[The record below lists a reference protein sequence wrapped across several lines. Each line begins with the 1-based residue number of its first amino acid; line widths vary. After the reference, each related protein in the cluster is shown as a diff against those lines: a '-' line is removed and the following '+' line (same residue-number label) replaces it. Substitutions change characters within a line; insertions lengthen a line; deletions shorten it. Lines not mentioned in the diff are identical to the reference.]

1 MSFILDALRKSEH
14 ARERRTLPGLADVP
28 VAHAQRPRVPRFLI
42 VLGAL
47 LAVNLLVLL
56 VVLLRPAHD
65 AAAGPGSSAP
75 GSANGGAGSAS
86 GANGASASGATVRP
100 VAPAPT
106 GPLPDGRTAG
116 TRDVRSLQDEAGGGV
131 DDAPPPYVEPP
142 PVRRDPTLDSGAR
155 VQRSNDPIPVVPDGV
170 QTGLVPKEFLVDANA
185 PPPRPTRNA
194 SAASRSGSGPASN
207 TGTGATYGNAGSTAQ
222 TYGVP
227 SINDLAPQATAGLPT
242 LAISLHVYG
251 SQPADRF
258 VVLNGRRYQEGAQL
272 QEGPTLERITTDG
285 VILNHRGLRFL
296 LPRQ

>member
-28 VAHAQRPRVPRFLI
+28 VAHVQRHKVPRFLI

-47 LAVNLLVLL
+47 LAVNLLVLV
-56 VVLLRPAHD
+56 VVLLRPARD
-65 AAAGPGSSAP
+65 AAPAGSSAA
-75 GSANGGAGSAS
+75 SAAMN
-86 GANGASASGATVRP
+86 GANDGTGAMPNGATIRP
-100 VAPAPT
+100 VPPAPAGAALDPAA
-106 GPLPDGRTAG
+106 RAAAN
-116 TRDVRSLQDEAGGGV
+116 RDVRSLQDEAGAVG
-131 DDAPPPYVEPP
+131 DDAAPPYVEPP

-155 VQRSNDPIPVVPDGV
+155 VQRSNDAPLVVPDGV
-170 QTGLVPKEFLVDANA
+170 QSGPVPKEFLVDANA
-185 PPPRPTRNA
+185 APPRVARNA
-194 SAASRSGSGPASN
+194 SGTNRPGSAAGPN
-207 TGTGATYGNAGSTAQ
+207 GAAGNGQSFGNAGATAQ

-227 SINDLAPQATAGLPT
+227 SINDLAPQATAGLPA

-251 SQPADRF
+251 STPADRF

-272 QEGPTLERITTDG
+272 QEGPTLERITPDG